1 MTLTSATN
9 EDSSNNELSEERKKN
24 QHLHYLLSTLETRK
38 SETNETN
45 NSNVTALEE
54 TYTKALKDYQAMQSK
69 LETQMTDKVS
79 QLRTRLE
86 EKETKAS
93 ASLLT
98 LKKYKEE
105 IARQSSFANGRKL
118 SSDILKEFEEKDLSE
133 DIEEG
138 RITHSTNKM
147 DVKKLEDEIKEKT
160 QLQGVSDIEY
170 SNLKQKIRSSEE
182 KRLSLSAEQ
191 QRLATSKE
199 KLLLTEEF
207 LVNAVKDYT
216 EKNEMQKGEI
226 QELNEDIAEK
236 RKGIDSLNKIAQ
248 KVKNEI
254 GYDAS
259 DLGAILSSPYVSND
273 YDSSKEELRMLRKKL
288 DTLVTKHKE
297 LTA

>member
-1 MTLTSATN
+1 MTSATN
-9 EDSSNNELSEERKKN
+9 KDSSNNELSKERKKN
-24 QHLHYLLSTLETRK
+24 QHMHFLLSTLETRK
-38 SETNETN
+38 PETNETN
-45 NSNVTALEE
+45 NGNVTALEE

-93 ASLLT
+93 ASFLT

-105 IARQSSFANGRKL
+105 IARQSSFANGRQL
-118 SSDILKEFEEKDLSE
+118 SSDILAEFDEKDLSK

-138 RITHSTNKM
+138 RIMHSTNKM
-147 DVKKLEDEIKEKT
+147 DVKRLEDEIKEKT

-170 SNLKQKIRSSEE
+170 SNLKQKIRRSEE
-182 KRLSLSAEQ
+182 KSTMLAAEQ

-199 KLLLTEEF
+199 KLFMTEEF

-236 RKGIDSLNKIAQ
+236 RRGIESLNKIAQ

-259 DLGAILSSPYVSND
+259 DLGAVLSSPYVSND
-273 YDSSKEELRMLRKKL
+273 YDSSKEELRTLQKKL
-288 DTLVTKHKE
+288 DALVLKHKE

>member
-1 MTLTSATN
+1 
-9 EDSSNNELSEERKKN
+9 
-24 QHLHYLLSTLETRK
+24 
-38 SETNETN
+38 
-45 NSNVTALEE
+45 
-54 TYTKALKDYQAMQSK
+54 
-69 LETQMTDKVS
+69 
-79 QLRTRLE
+79 
-86 EKETKAS
+86 
-93 ASLLT
+93 

>member
-1 MTLTSATN
+1 MTSATN
-9 EDSSNNELSEERKKN
+9 EDSSNNELSEEREKN

-38 SETNETN
+38 TENETAD
-45 NSNVTALEE
+45 NVNALEE
-54 TYTKALKDYQAMQSK
+54 TYSKALEDYQAMQSK
-69 LETQMTDKVS
+69 LETQMTKNDKVS
-79 QLRTRLE
+79 QLRTKLK
-86 EKETKAS
+86 EKEAKAS

-98 LKKYKEE
+98 LHTYKED
-105 IARQSSFANGRKL
+105 IAKQCSFM
-118 SSDILKEFEEKDLSE
+118 LKEFKEKDLSK

-138 RITHSTNKM
+138 RITYSTNKM

-160 QLQGVSDIEY
+160 QLQGVSDVEY
-170 SNLKQKIRSSEE
+170 SNLKEKIKRSEG
-182 KRLSLSAEQ
+182 KRTMLEAEQ

-199 KLLLTEEF
+199 KLVMTEEF
-207 LVNAVKDYT
+207 LVNALKDYT

-236 RKGIDSLNKIAQ
+236 RKGIDSLNRVAQ

-259 DLGAILSSPYVSND
+259 DLGSVLASPQVSND
-273 YDSSKEELRMLRKKL
+273 YDSSKEELTMLRKKL
-288 DTLVTKHKE
+288 DALVLKHKE

>member
-1 MTLTSATN
+1 MALATY

-38 SETNETN
+38 SETNETADN
-45 NSNVTALEE
+45 NVNALEQ
-54 TYTKALKDYQAMQSK
+54 TYTKALADYQAMQGK
-69 LETQMTDKVS
+69 LETQKTNIRVS

-105 IARQSSFANGRKL
+105 IARQSSFANGRQL
-118 SSDILKEFEEKDLSE
+118 TACLAEFEEKDLSK

-147 DVKKLEDEIKEKT
+147 DVKRLEDEIKEKT
-160 QLQGVSDIEY
+160 QLQGVSDVEY
-170 SNLKQKIRSSEE
+170 SNLKQKIKRSEGKSTMLE
-182 KRLSLSAEQ
+182 AEQ

-199 KLLLTEEF
+199 KILMTEEF

-236 RKGIDSLNKIAQ
+236 RKGIDSLNRVAQ

-259 DLGAILSSPYVSND
+259 DLGAVLSSPYVSND
-273 YDSSKEELRMLRKKL
+273 YDSSKEELTMLRKKL
-288 DTLVTKHKE
+288 DALVLKHKE